1 MSDIDFG
8 NMSMYELFRV
18 EAESQLNVLQQG
30 LLDSESREKNGE
42 ILETMMRAAHSLKG
56 AARMVGVEPVVQIS
70 HVMEDCLVT
79 VQKGELQLTES
90 LVDALLFAVDMIGS
104 IAKLEEAD
112 ISAWQASN
120 AELVTNT
127 VNSIVNSSK
136 NTSIE
141 VSQNEPDEKA
151 EEAEYQEV
159 NSFTPQKAGS
169 TKQSD
174 DRYLRVSNEQ
184 MSKIMGT
191 SSELLVETRWYK
203 EFSDSLLLLKRRQNE
218 LAGYLDKVRYI
229 DTGERISNHN
239 ELMVSALR
247 KLDECRLLTGI
258 QLSSLEE
265 YDRRTQNLVSKLYRD
280 VSGSRMQPFV
290 EGIPGLRRMVRDLAK
305 KLGKKVDF
313 IINGAD
319 TLVDKDVLEK
329 ITAPLTHIV
338 RNALDHGIEDPV
350 TRQAN
355 GKNETARLV
364 LSARHSGGML
374 RISVRD
380 DGSGISLEKLK
391 DKIVARGLSTAEMV
405 AALTERELVE
415 FVFLPGFST
424 RDQVTETSGRGVGLD
439 VVQDIVKQLGG
450 SVTIENQPDAGT
462 KFILLLPLS
471 LSVLSALVINVEGET
486 YALPLTRV
494 DRLITITPENIQELD
509 GKQYVHLNG
518 RNVGIVSGAQL
529 LGCEGNVAR
538 SEACPAVVVSDRT
551 DQYCVVVNKLIGQ
564 RQLSLQSLDKRLGK
578 IRDVSAVALLED
590 GSPVVVLDVDDIVR
604 SIDHIINGGR
614 LDSVSLGLENVAP
627 VPNKRI
633 LVVDDSL
640 TVREVVRGLLETHGY
655 AVETAVDGVDGW
667 NAVRSSDYDLI
678 ISDVDMPRMT
688 GIELVHAIKH
698 DLHLS
703 GKPVMIVSYKDRKE
717 DRQKGLEAGADYY
730 LAKGSFHD
738 DTLIDAVVDLIGE
751 A

>member
-551 DQYCVVVNKLIGQ
+551 DQYCIVVNKLIGQ

-627 VPNKRI
+627 VPSKRI

>member
-18 EAESQLNVLQQG
+18 EAESQLNILQQG

-551 DQYCVVVNKLIGQ
+551 DQYCIVVNKLIGQ